1 MTYKRRRPSK
11 PLKGYYDP
19 HEGVYVHAPLIRSR
33 QEMDEIDYISEIAMD
48 LFETDPEDRRP
59 RNWKPLA

>member
-1 MTYKRRRPSK
+1 MYGLGNYER
-11 PLKGYYDP
+11 
-19 HEGVYVHAPLIRSR
+19 VYVHAPLIRSR

-59 RNWKPLA
+59 RNWKSLA